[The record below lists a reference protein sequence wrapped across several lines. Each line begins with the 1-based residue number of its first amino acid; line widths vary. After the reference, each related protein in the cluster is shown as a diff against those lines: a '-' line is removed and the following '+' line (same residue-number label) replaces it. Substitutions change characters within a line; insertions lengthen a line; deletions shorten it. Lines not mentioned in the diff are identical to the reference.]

1 MAQDRQR
8 DNRAQMAALGFGSG
22 PYVEQLRAR
31 LRDHFDK
38 PEATSPTRHDA
49 LVIGLFGEWGCGKS
63 HWLKHL
69 QQHFLADCRRARPD
83 RPLSVPVFFNA
94 WRFEAEEHLII
105 PLLKTTQH
113 TLQSLALPEAKDSAG
128 KQAWKWLKKRA
139 RLTAQST
146 FALAAGLKLSLD
158 IPGVGKAGFDPKA
171 ALEDERKRWD
181 RIEQEETDA
190 AAAADPFADFADLAS
205 LYYDFQHTMQRI
217 TGRSDDASSDS
228 GGENGGESDAEPRLN
243 LLFLIDD
250 LDRCLPEKA
259 VQMLEAIKLFLDV
272 PGCAFVLALDDE
284 VVERGIAHR
293 YRDYLQNHD
302 QQFDAVAHS
311 LHPARYRDFE
321 SQRQVGP
328 QAPITGAE
336 YLEKIVQIPLRIPPP
351 RRSDIGRFLRQHYPD
366 LFVVPEKPESEDS
379 PDELTARGK
388 HRADEAQTQY
398 RQADRQTDRQADRQQ
413 AELLALFQRA
423 VPANPRKLI
432 RSAELLDLQLR
443 VATARGWQ
451 SIDRLTLARLVLLQ
465 LFAPEV
471 YRFCQRQPYHTFLTQ
486 MEQWQNERLFIGRNR
501 LEDAVKTELK
511 EQRDKLEQVA
521 GDAATADERV
531 QRLEALMLP
540 FISRLR
546 DCQRQRGTF
555 DPVKLID
562 PKQPSDRG
570 LRRYFDLL
578 DDRPVAGPVA
588 SPDTSPGDEQHSASP
603 RSEPAER
610 SESLAAAELADASL
624 FVSLATSTDP
634 LHWREASETEAS
646 ALAGRRLPDEVFEQI
661 LPALQSFEADQLLRW
676 IEHFFDWLSPAQ
688 LERLYH
694 DSKLLATI
702 DGLLQEDAKA

>member
-1 MAQDRQR
+1 MGAGSGWDRESSAVAVDRQPDR
-8 DNRAQMAALGFGSG
+8 GAQVDARADAPIDTLAFGSA

-38 PEATSPTRHDA
+38 RDATTPTRYDA

-69 QQHFLADCRRARPD
+69 QQRFLDDCRQAQPD

-94 WRFEAEEHLII
+94 WRFETEEHLII

-113 TLQSLALPEAKDSAG
+113 TLQSLPLPEPKKGKG
-128 KQAWKWLKKRA
+128 KQAWQWLKKRA

-146 FALAAGLKLSLD
+146 FALASGLKLSFD
-158 IPGVGKAGFDPKA
+158 IPGIGKASFDPKA

-181 RIEQEETDA
+181 KIEQEEKDA

-205 LYYDFQHTMQRI
+205 LYYDFQSTMQRI
-217 TGRSDDASSDS
+217 TGRAGDSDD
-228 GGENGGESDAEPRLN
+228 EPKLN

-302 QQFDAVAHS
+302 RQFDAVAHS
-311 LHPARYRDFE
+311 LHPTRYKDFE
-321 SQRQVGP
+321 SQRQVAP

-351 RRSDIGRFLRQHYPD
+351 RRDGIGDFLRQHYPK
-366 LFVVPEKPESEDS
+366 LFVAAEEPEPEDPE
-379 PDELTARGK
+379 EHAARGK
-388 HRADEAQTQY
+388 HRPDERDPQ
-398 RQADRQTDRQADRQQ
+398 RQKPDRQQ

-443 VATARGWQ
+443 VAAARGWQ
-451 SIDRLTLARLVLLQ
+451 RIDRLTLARLVLLQ

-486 MEQWQNERLFIGRNR
+486 LEQWHSERLFVGRNR
-501 LEDAVKTELK
+501 LEDAVKAELR
-511 EQRDKLEQVA
+511 EQRKQLSKTES
-521 GDAATADERV
+521 DASTVDERV
-531 QRLEALMLP
+531 KRLEELMLP
-540 FISRLR
+540 LISRLR
-546 DCQRQRGTF
+546 DCQCQRGTF
-555 DPVKLID
+555 DPVRLID
-562 PKQPSDRG
+562 PKQPSDSG

-578 DDRPVAGPVA
+578 DDRPDDSARKAQSAA
-588 SPDTSPGDEQHSASP
+588 SEFET
-603 RSEPAER
+603 AED
-610 SESLAAAELADASL
+610 AWPAELADPSL
-624 FVSLATSTDP
+624 FVSLATSSDP
-634 LHWREASETEAS
+634 LHWREATESEAS
-646 ALAGRRLPDEVFEQI
+646 ALAGHQLPAELFEQI
-661 LPALQSFEADQLLRW
+661 LPAIKDFEPDQLLRW
-676 IEHFFDWLSPAQ
+676 SEHFFDHLSPAQ
-688 LERLYH
+688 LEQLYR
-694 DSKLLATI
+694 DSRLLAKI
-702 DGLLQEDAKA
+702 NELLKKDADA